1 MQMHY
6 INKFF
11 NIRSTFL
18 TLLLCTAAVFVF
30 MFCSVSGFGMLTVL
44 LVSINYGLFNVH
56 DTCPLLF
63 FLCMGTV
70 DISVYISNIISSVHI
85 F

>member
-1 MQMHY
+1 
-6 INKFF
+6 
-11 NIRSTFL
+11 
-18 TLLLCTAAVFVF
+18 